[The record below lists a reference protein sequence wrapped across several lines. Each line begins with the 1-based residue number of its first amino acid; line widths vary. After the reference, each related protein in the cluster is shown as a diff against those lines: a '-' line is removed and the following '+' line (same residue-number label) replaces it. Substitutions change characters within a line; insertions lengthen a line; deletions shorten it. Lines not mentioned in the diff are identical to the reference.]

1 MRKYRRKSK
10 LKARLTIAM
19 MIFAGLALTSLSA
32 MISMGTY
39 RF

>member
-1 MRKYRRKSK
+1 MRKYKRKSK

-19 MIFAGLALTSLSA
+19 MIFTGLALTSLSA

-39 RF
+39 GF